1 MGEGVPITNTL
12 FPPPPGYYKAF
23 TAQNV
28 ARLAALRAQTSTADG
43 DVDLDSNSAG
53 PSTAPGKDKDG
64 KPLAGVDVEA
74 LAAPAQ
80 AGEMDKLV
88 AELSPPRA
96 DGVLEDG
103 RWMLFGQMYTVSRR
117 FPAPVWRLSPA
128 SPLSRFTS

>member
-1 MGEGVPITNTL
+1 M
-12 FPPPPGYYKAF
+12 
-23 TAQNV
+23 
-28 ARLAALRAQTSTADG
+28 RAQTSTADG

-64 KPLAGVDVEA
+64 KPLAGVDAEA

-128 SPLSRFTS
+128 SPLPRFTS